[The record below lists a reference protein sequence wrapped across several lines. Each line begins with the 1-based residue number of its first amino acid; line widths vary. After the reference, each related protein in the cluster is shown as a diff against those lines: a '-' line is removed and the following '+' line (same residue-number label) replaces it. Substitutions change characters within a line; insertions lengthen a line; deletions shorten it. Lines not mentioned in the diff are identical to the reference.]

1 MRAAALLLLLAAA
14 PAAAQSVQKGHAD
27 SQETPP
33 PGVFGPFDKLRK
45 KAAKAGITLAAR
57 YTSELGFNADGGR
70 AHRVT
75 ETGQA
80 DLSAKFDLE
89 KLAGVKG
96 GTVNAVL
103 TWRRGD
109 LLDQIAGLNT
119 LQQSQE
125 IYGRGQAVRLT
136 RFWYEQRFGK
146 ARLKLGRSNVG
157 EDFASFSCDFMN
169 LSFCGAQPGNL
180 VGDYWFNW
188 PVSQWMGRLR
198 YDLGGGYLQAGAYE
212 VNPRNLKNKFALGYF
227 GGATGVLLPI
237 EAVWQPRLHGL
248 PGIYRVGAWYDTSRG
263 DDAVLD
269 RAGGIAALSGLAP
282 LEHDGRF
289 GAWLVARQQ
298 VTGTADEHGTL
309 KGLTLFAR
317 VTQADRRTAR
327 LDDQVTVGLF
337 YEGLSSV
344 APDDAIGLA
353 IGRTHVNGR
362 IGAAEAASGRPI
374 AGSEYEGEL
383 FYSLH
388 PLGGIVLRPNF
399 QYIIHPG
406 GRADARDAVV
416 LGLKTAINL

>member
-1 MRAAALLLLLAAA
+1 
-14 PAAAQSVQKGHAD
+14 
-27 SQETPP
+27 
-33 PGVFGPFDKLRK
+33 
-45 KAAKAGITLAAR
+45 
-57 YTSELGFNADGGR
+57 
-70 AHRVT
+70 
-75 ETGQA
+75 
-80 DLSAKFDLE
+80 
-89 KLAGVKG
+89 
-96 GTVNAVL
+96 
-103 TWRRGD
+103 
-109 LLDQIAGLNT
+109 
-119 LQQSQE
+119 
-125 IYGRGQAVRLT
+125 
-136 RFWYEQRFGK
+136 
-146 ARLKLGRSNVG
+146 
-157 EDFASFSCDFMN
+157 
-169 LSFCGAQPGNL
+169 
-180 VGDYWFNW
+180 
-188 PVSQWMGRLR
+188 MGRLR

-327 LDDQVTVGLF
+327 LDNQVTVGLF